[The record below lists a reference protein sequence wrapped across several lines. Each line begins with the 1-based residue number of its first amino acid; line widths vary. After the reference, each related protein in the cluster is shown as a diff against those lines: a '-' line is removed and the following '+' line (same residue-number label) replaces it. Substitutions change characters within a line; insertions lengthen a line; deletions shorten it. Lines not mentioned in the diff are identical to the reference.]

1 MIQVTGPVIN
11 GINNIGRRNILVS
24 LSTPISSDG
33 IDGDIWFKY
42 V

>member
-1 MIQVTGPVIN
+1 MINVTGPIVS
-11 GINNIGRRNILVS
+11 GINNEGRKNIIF
-24 LSTPISSDG
+24 STLDPAVGDG

>member
-1 MIQVTGPVIN
+1 MIQVTGPLVF
-11 GINNIGRRNILVS
+11 GINNAGRKNIIVS